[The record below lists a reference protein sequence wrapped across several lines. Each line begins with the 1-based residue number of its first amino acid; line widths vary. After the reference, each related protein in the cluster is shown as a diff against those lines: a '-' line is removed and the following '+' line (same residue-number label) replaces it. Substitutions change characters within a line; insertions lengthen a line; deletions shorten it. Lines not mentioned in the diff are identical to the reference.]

1 MFMNS
6 MFDFRHGGSIHKL
19 LMDKK
24 RGSKRIVLRLWWRSS
39 LPVTATLSEAEMQ
52 CVKNLT
58 EEEETQQKC
67 DTKCRGKTR
76 RRREE
81 EHAAKPTVRMLMIMQ
96 TRNQRIIRGML
107 TQ

>member
-24 RGSKRIVLRLWWRSS
+24 RGSKRIVGVETMVEKQL
-39 LPVTATLSEAEMQ
+39 TCDCYFE

>member
-39 LPVTATLSEAEMQ
+39 LPVTATLSVSRTSLKRKRLSKSVILNAEERQ
-52 CVKNLT
+52 G
-58 EEEETQQKC
+58 EEEKKNMQQ
-67 DTKCRGKTR
+67 
-76 RRREE
+76 
-81 EHAAKPTVRMLMIMQ
+81 
-96 TRNQRIIRGML
+96 NQ
-107 TQ
+107 Q